1 MATAEWNA
9 HIPAQTGRGTCKWGV
24 ISALYA
30 REIRQSAAI
39 LPPGTERDALLK
51 KAIQADSEANLDDQ
65 SNSQPG
71 PPFKS

>member
-1 MATAEWNA
+1 M
-9 HIPAQTGRGTCKWGV
+9 GRHFLSLKDRL
-24 ISALYA
+24 ALYA

-65 SNSQPG
+65 SNSQP
-71 PPFKS
+71 PFKS